1 MVSLALPQI
10 TMDDYIY
17 CWSLVNTRT
26 FYYTPPTKA
35 KSKKVVDPN
44 ENMALNPFAD
54 YFNHSSRGCVV
65 EFSKDGFEITTTEK
79 IEVGDEV
86 YISYG
91 KHGNDFLL
99 AEYGFVMDNNEWDDV
114 SLDDLVL
121 GAMNE
126 EQREL
131 VKENRFEGKYV
142 LDKQGPCYRTQVALR
157 AMIMPERRWLRYIA
171 GSADDEEADQKR
183 VDELLY
189 QLLGKM
195 KGMALK
201 RLDDVNLL
209 RKKGREEEQQPCEML
224 IKRWKQI
231 LDMAIDY
238 TGDVHVVLDMPTSS

>member
-10 TMDDYIY
+10 TMDNYTY

-35 KSKKVVDPN
+35 KSKKVVDSN

-65 EFSKDGFEITTTEK
+65 ELSKDGFEITTAESIEK
-79 IEVGDEV
+79 GEEV

-99 AEYGFVMDNNEWDDV
+99 AEYGFVMDDNEWDDV

-121 GAMNE
+121 EVMNQ

-131 VKENRFEGKYV
+131 VKENRFEGRYV

-157 AMIMPERRWLRYIA
+157 AMVMSERRWLMYIA
-171 GSADDEEADQKR
+171 GSDDGEASQEK

-189 QLLGKM
+189 QLLGKL

-201 RLDDVNLL
+201 RLEDVNLL
-209 RKKGREEEQQPCEML
+209 RRKGREEEQQPCGML
-224 IKRWKQI
+224 IKRWQQI
-231 LDMAIDY
+231 LDMAIGY
-238 TGDVHVVLDMPTSS
+238 MGDVQVVLDLPTSS